1 MKLPKNGA
9 MTTVSS
15 AVTTR
20 ERLAMA
26 HATSPS
32 FGSVRADFTDR

>member
-1 MKLPKNGA
+1 

-15 AVTTR
+15 AVMTR

-26 HATSPS
+26 PSTSPS
-32 FGSVRADFTDR
+32 FGTVRADFTDR

>member
-15 AVTTR
+15 AVMTR

-26 HATSPS
+26 PSTSPS
-32 FGSVRADFTDR
+32 FGTVWVNFTGR